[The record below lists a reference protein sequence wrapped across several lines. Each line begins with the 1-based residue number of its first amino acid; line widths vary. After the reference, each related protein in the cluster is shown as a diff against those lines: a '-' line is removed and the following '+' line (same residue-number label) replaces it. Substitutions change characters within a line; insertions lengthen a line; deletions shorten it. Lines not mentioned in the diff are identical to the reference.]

1 MAEPKAF
8 GRYLLLD
15 RVAYGG
21 MAEIYTAKSFGA
33 DGFDRLLAIK
43 RVLPSVADNDQF
55 VEMFRDEAKI
65 TRALN
70 HGNIVQVTDFG
81 KIEGSYY
88 LAMEYISGK
97 DLKALWNHAA
107 KSGDHLDLLLVA
119 YIVASIAEG
128 LSYAHN
134 ATDATG
140 KALGVIHRDVTPQNV
155 LVSWDGEVKLVDFGI
170 AKARAKSLKTEVG
183 VLKGKF
189 AYMSPEQVRGLPLT
203 KKTDI
208 FSLGTVLYEL
218 LTSERAFD
226 QETDYAIMEAVRRV
240 DIVSPAAHNPE
251 VPDELVRICS
261 KAMAYSEEERY
272 QDGEQMARDLRA
284 WISSTGR
291 NVGRLELATFLKGSF
306 PDGFREERERLTRYA
321 QVQPGALDSATENA
335 PIREAGTSTKRV
347 AAVRLGVA
355 TGSLPKVPMTSTGTP
370 AIGGTPVHAQGPKP
384 PGRRWLPLLVFTLV
398 TLITAMVGHRAYQ
411 WWQSRPGLLEI
422 STRPA
427 VVQVFLN
434 GVWAGDTTAGPDG
447 RGTFSSQR
455 PRGDLKVVLRAK
467 GYKDSSES
475 ITLVAG
481 EVFKLA
487 PDLAP
492 DVPTLGHLDLVVHP
506 PHATV
511 MHGEQ
516 PLLLEAGR
524 GRLSLEEGRTAELR
538 IRANNHEPQV
548 LTVGPVTPG
557 ETVEQEIRLALTRW
571 LLKLQPTPPD
581 AKIEA
586 RIGSRME
593 RGVGAMDLRGLHPGD
608 TVRVKVSARRCK
620 TQRLRFQSDG
630 LETVTKNVE
639 LRCRRKK
646 R

>member
-15 RVAYGG
+15 RVAFGG

-43 RVLPSVADNDQF
+43 RVLPSVADDDQF
-55 VEMFRDEAKI
+55 VEMFKDEAKI

-97 DLKALWNHAA
+97 DLKALWGQAA
-107 KSGDHLDLLLVA
+107 TSGDHLDPILVA
-119 YIVASIAEG
+119 YIVASLAEG

-155 LVSWDGEVKLVDFGI
+155 LISWDGEVKLVDFGI

-226 QETDYAIMEAVRRV
+226 QETDYAIMESVRRV
-240 DIVSPAAHNPE
+240 DIVDPAVHNPE
-251 VPDELVRICS
+251 APDELVRICA
-261 KAMAYSEEERY
+261 KAMSYSEEERY
-272 QDGEQMARDLRA
+272 VDGEHMARDLRT
-284 WISSTGR
+284 WIASTGR
-291 NVGRLELATFLKGSF
+291 NVGRLELASFLKSSF
-306 PDGFREERERLTRYA
+306 PNDFREERSRLTRYA
-321 QVQPGALDSATENA
+321 QVKPDALANATENA
-335 PIREAGTSTKRV
+335 PIREAGTSTKKV
-347 AAVRLGVA
+347 TTVRLGVA
-355 TGSLPKVPMTSTGTP
+355 TGSLPKVPMTTGTAP
-370 AIGGTPVHAQGPKP
+370 LGGQTLPSSTPK
-384 PGRRWLPLLVFTLV
+384 REKKNWLPMLVFILMA
-398 TLITAMVGHRAYQ
+398 LISSMMGLRAYQ
-411 WWQSRPGLLEI
+411 WWQSRPGVLEI

-427 VVQVFLN
+427 VVEVFIN
-434 GVWAGDTTAGPDG
+434 DVFAGVTSPGPDG
-447 RGTFSSQR
+447 RGLFASQR
-455 PRGDLKVVLRAK
+455 PRGDLKVLLRAA
-467 GYKDSSES
+467 GYKDNSEAL
-475 ITLVAG
+475 TLVAG

-492 DVPTLGHLDLVVHP
+492 DIPTLGHLDLVVYP

-511 MHGEQ
+511 MDGEN
-516 PLLLEAGR
+516 PLPLSEGR
-524 GRLSLEEGRTAELR
+524 GRLSLEEGRTKELK
-538 IRANNHEPQV
+538 IRANNHEPQNV
-548 LTVGPVTPG
+548 IVGPVTPG
-557 ETVEQEIRLALTRW
+557 ETVEQEIRLALSRW
-571 LLKLQPTPPD
+571 LLKVTPNPAD
-581 AKIEA
+581 AKVEA
-586 RIGSRME
+586 R
-593 RGVGAMDLRGLHPGD
+593 VGDRTKRSVGITELRGLHPGE
-608 TVRVKVSARRCK
+608 TVRVKVSGRRCRSK
-620 TQRLRFQSDG
+620 RLRVQSDG
-630 LETVTKNVE
+630 LEIVERTVQ
-639 LRCRRKK
+639 LRCRK

>member
-15 RVAYGG
+15 RVAFGG
-21 MAEIYTAKSFGA
+21 MAEIYAAKSFGA

-43 RVLPSVADNDQF
+43 RVLPSVADDDQF

-97 DLKALWNHAA
+97 DLKVLWGHAA
-107 KSGDHLDLLLVA
+107 KGGDHLDPLLVA

-140 KALGVIHRDVTPQNV
+140 KPLGVIHRDVTPQNV

-226 QETDYAIMEAVRRV
+226 QDTDYAIMESVRRV
-240 DIVSPAAHNPE
+240 DIIAPAVHNPE
-251 VPDELVRICS
+251 APDELVRICA

-284 WISSTGR
+284 WIGSTGR
-291 NVGRLELATFLKGSF
+291 SMGRLELAAFLKGSF
-306 PDGFREERERLTRYA
+306 PDAFREERARLTRYA
-321 QVQPGALDSATENA
+321 QVQPDALSTAAENA
-335 PIREAGTSTKRV
+335 PIREAGVSTKKITS
-347 AAVRLGVA
+347 VRLGVA
-355 TGSLPKVPMTSTGTP
+355 TGSLPKVPMKSTGTS
-370 AIGGTPVHAQGPKP
+370 AIGGAPI
-384 PGRRWLPLLVFTLV
+384 PGQTQATQKRPLLMTLV
-398 TLITAMVGHRAYQ
+398 FALVALITSMFGVRAYQ

-422 STRPA
+422 SARPD
-427 VVQVFLN
+427 VVQVFIDDK
-434 GVWAGDTTAGPDG
+434 WAGVTSPGPDG
-447 RGTFSSQR
+447 RGSFSIQR
-455 PRGDLKVVLRAK
+455 PRGDIKVVLQAE
-467 GYKDSSES
+467 GYKDTSES
-475 ITLVAG
+475 LSLIAG

-492 DVPTLGHLDLVVHP
+492 DIPTLGFLDLVLVP
-506 PHATV
+506 AHATV
-511 MHGEQ
+511 MQGDS
-516 PLLLEAGR
+516 PLLLEGGR
-524 GRLSLEEGRTAELR
+524 VRLSLEEGRTAELK
-538 IRANNHEPQV
+538 IRANNHEPQN
-548 LTVGPVTPG
+548 LTVGPVDPG

-571 LLKLQPTPPD
+571 LLKIQPSPTH
-581 AKIEA
+581 A
-586 RIGSRME
+586 RVEVKVGSRVERAVGPME
-593 RGVGAMDLRGLHPGD
+593 MRGLHPAD
-608 TVRVKVSARRCK
+608 VVRVKVSARRCK
-620 TQRLRFQSDG
+620 TQRLRLQSKG
-630 LETVTKNVE
+630 LETLEKAVE
-639 LRCRRKK
+639 LRCRRP